1 MTAGCIHNRW
11 YKVLILEVCALQVAA
26 DRPPERIRLQLLVQ
40 EGTGE
45 VSVSLQVPESGDGME
60 CESDSSPLSS
70 VVSSSSSSDAEES
83 DVEEVDMDQVG
94 A

>member
-1 MTAGCIHNRW
+1 MAMIAFLI
-11 YKVLILEVCALQVAA
+11 LILEVCALQANA
-26 DRPPERIRLQLLVQ
+26 EHPLGRIRLQLLVH

-45 VSVSLQVPESGDGME
+45 VSVSLQVPESGEGME

-70 VVSSSSSSDAEES
+70 VVSSSSSSEAEES